1 MWVFTLADER
11 DFSKNV
17 KSEELKFTASHTYA
31 SYEFRRFFSVVLR
44 DVHIESKKGFID
56 MKWYKYYSKIF
67 LREENDFIPSTDDDP
82 VLMELNL
89 KTDLSS
95 IVKIRMKYQSISDL
109 VAFLGGFS
117 KGLSL
122 FLFVLVFPFREI
134 KYYRKLI
141 NSMFSVCMTPN

>member
-1 MWVFTLADER
+1 
-11 DFSKNV
+11 
-17 KSEELKFTASHTYA
+17 
-31 SYEFRRFFSVVLR
+31 
-44 DVHIESKKGFID
+44 

-67 LREENDFIPSTDDDP
+67 LREENDFVPTVKDDP

-95 IVKIRMKYQSISDL
+95 VVKIKMKYQSISDL
-109 VAFLGGFS
+109 IAFLGGFS

-122 FLFVLVFPFREI
+122 FLFILVFPIREI